1 MQTYDTAKV
10 VIIGAGFVGSSAAYA
25 TMIQGICS
33 ELVLIDVNKE
43 KALGEALDIQHGLS
57 FVDPIHVHAGDYDDC
72 KDADVI
78 VITAGLA
85 QKPGQTRLD
94 LAQANAKIVG
104 GIVNEIVKRTK
115 EAVILLVSNPVD
127 VMTYVAIQKA
137 KYPAG
142 QVFGSGTAL
151 DSSRFRFLLSEMFG
165 VSPRSVHAMIL
176 GEHGDSEFMYLSH
189 ANIAGEPIMRM
200 PGYNAKKIEE
210 IYSNTK
216 NAAYE
221 IIQKKGATY
230 YAIGLGIA
238 DIVRAVLY
246 NEQLVLPLS
255 VLLQGEYDIHDVCIS
270 VPVVVGS
277 GGVQKILSIQLE
289 HDEQEKLH
297 VSAGQLK
304 SVIASLEK

>member
-1 MQTYDTAKV
+1 MQTYDNSKV
-10 VIIGAGFVGSSAAYA
+10 VIVGAGFVGSSAAYA

-43 KALGEALDIQHGLS
+43 KALGEALDLQHGLS

-72 KDADVI
+72 KDADVV

-104 GIVNEIVKRTK
+104 GIVEEVAKRTK

-127 VMTYVAIQKA
+127 VMTYVTIQKA
-137 KYPAG
+137 GYPAG

-151 DSSRFRFLLSEMFG
+151 DSSRFRFLLSEFFG
-165 VSPRSVHAMIL
+165 VSPRSVHAYIL
-176 GEHGDSEFMYLSH
+176 GEHGDSELMCLSH
-189 ANIAGEPIMRM
+189 ANIAGEPITNI
-200 PGYNAKKIEE
+200 PGYNAKKVEE
-210 IYSNTK
+210 IYVKTK

-246 NEQLVLPLS
+246 NEKLVMPLS
-255 VLLQGEYDIHDVCIS
+255 VLLQGEYDIHNVCIS
-270 VPVVVGS
+270 VPAIVGS
-277 GGVQKILSIQLE
+277 GGVQKIVPIQLAS
-289 HDEQEKLH
+289 DELEKLQA
-297 VSAGQLK
+297 SAAQLK
-304 SVIASLEK
+304 TVIASLGK

>member
-1 MQTYDTAKV
+1 MQTYDNSKV
-10 VIIGAGFVGSSAAYA
+10 VIVGAGFVGSSAAYA

-43 KALGEALDIQHGLS
+43 KALGEAMDLTHGLS
-57 FVDPIHVHAGDYDDC
+57 FVDPICVHAGDYDDC
-72 KDADVI
+72 KDADVV

-94 LAQANAKIVG
+94 LAVANAKIVG
-104 GIVNEIVKRTK
+104 GIVEEIIKRTK
-115 EAVILLVSNPVD
+115 EAVILVVSNPVD

-137 KYPAG
+137 GYPAG

-165 VSPRSVHAMIL
+165 VSPRSVHASIL
-176 GEHGDSEFMYLSH
+176 GEHGDSELMCLSH
-189 ANIAGEPIMRM
+189 ANIAGEPLTNM
-200 PGYNAKKIEE
+200 PGYNAKKVEE
-210 IYSNTK
+210 IYSKTK

-246 NEQLVLPLS
+246 NEKLVMPLS
-255 VLLQGEYDIHDVCIS
+255 VLLQGEYDLHDVCIS
-270 VPVVVGS
+270 VPALVGS
-277 GGVQKILSIQLE
+277 GGVQKIVPIQLAS
-289 HDEQEKLH
+289 DELEKLQA
-297 VSAGQLK
+297 SATQLK
-304 SVIASLEK
+304 TVIASLGK